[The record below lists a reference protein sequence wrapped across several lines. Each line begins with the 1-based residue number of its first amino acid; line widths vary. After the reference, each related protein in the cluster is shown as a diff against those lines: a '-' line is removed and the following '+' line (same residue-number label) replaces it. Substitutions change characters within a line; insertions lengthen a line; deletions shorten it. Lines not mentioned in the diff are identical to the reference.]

1 MTQLNQ
7 KKWQR
12 ALPPLSGVKEKK
24 LKEKAAELRAEII
37 NMLAAAGSGHAA
49 GSLGMTDIF
58 TALYFHLLQHRP
70 KQPEWK
76 DRDHLILSNGHI
88 CPARYAA
95 MAFSGYF
102 PKKILLTLRKF
113 GSPLQGHPDRRHL
126 PGVETTSGPLGSGS
140 SIAVGL
146 AYAAKMDQAPWR
158 VYCLMSDA
166 EMQCGQTWEA
176 LLFAGKN
183 HLNNCT
189 FVIDRNNIQID
200 GTTEEIMPL
209 EPLQQKLEAFNLRV
223 EQCDGNNIR
232 SFVEAVEKAQQDLER
247 TTVIIANTVPGCGVD
262 FMENKFEWH
271 GKVPHPGQEQL
282 AALAQIKI
290 AADRIQKYE

>member
-1 MTQLNQ
+1 MSHLTQQN
-7 KKWQR
+7 WQR
-12 ALPPLSGVKEKK
+12 ASSPLTDAQEKK
-24 LKEKAAELRAEII
+24 LKGKAAEMRTEII

-49 GSLGMTDIF
+49 GSLGMADIF
-58 TALYFHLLQHRP
+58 AALYFHLLQHRP
-70 KQPEWK
+70 KQPEWP
-76 DRDHLILSNGHI
+76 DRDRLILSNGHI

-95 MAFSGYF
+95 MALTGYF
-102 PKKILLTLRKF
+102 PKKWLLTLRKF
-113 GSPLQGHPDRRHL
+113 GSPLQGHPDRLRL

-189 FVIDRNNIQID
+189 FVVDRNNIQID

-223 EQCDGNNIR
+223 EQCHGNNIR
-232 SFVEAVEKAQQDLER
+232 SFVEAVARAQQDADR
-247 TTVIIANTVPGCGVD
+247 ATVIIANTVPGCGVD

-271 GKVPHPGQEQL
+271 GRVPHQGQEQQ

-290 AADRIQKYE
+290 AADRIKKYE